1 VAGWPLFI
9 FQAYPSNSTL
19 MNGPLVLLLALSLS
33 PRLGPGPLH
42 PGSLPAMRQA
52 VPDSILAVV
61 REEYGVGRFWH
72 GVQRLRGALDGNLP
86 EDEETLLLLV
96 RGEMGWRH
104 WSAAEE
110 LLQAA
115 VDRGALN
122 GPLPWFLL
130 GRAREEGGDI
140 PGAEGAYSLALGGM
154 PTGEG
159 GEEGRGEV
167 DPVEVRLRRSRARIA
182 MGHLAG
188 AMEDLRAVV
197 REDVVRGR
205 WLALELARRAADDG
219 VPETTQA
226 FLTEVTPEE
235 VRHLGWDLPARALLA
250 SGDSAGA
257 ETAFWSALPTLASGS
272 ERGLA
277 WDRVGALRLARGDSI
292 GARAAFQQV
301 IREDPRGGLAVGAGG
316 DLLELGF
323 DSASVALQAAEALAR
338 GVGRER
344 DALSAYRAYG
354 ELKGGLLT
362 GEETLAVA
370 RIHLTLR
377 EPRDALALLGS
388 LGPEENAALRAG
400 VLILRAQAL
409 GALGRTSEARAVQD
423 SLIAG
428 YPDRPEAVEIL
439 FLRADALQD
448 RGDLPGAVLGFEATA
463 ALSPSQNLAGQARMR
478 LGQIHLS
485 TGNEEEAIQV
495 FKDYLESFPNGRRW
509 DEAAFWAGRTLLARG
524 REAEARTLLDSLRK
538 RFALSYYSVQA
549 GALLGLPYDPEIPE
563 SISPPPLPQGVAQG
577 LSRIDALMRVG
588 SDEGASWELERLTRE
603 LREVEDV
610 GERRGLLL
618 RLASELN
625 ERGLTRE
632 GINLGWEVQR
642 LGGEWDRDLLSAVYP
657 FPYREMVLRE
667 AREKELDPFLMA
679 GLIRQESAFWH
690 EARSRAD
697 ARGLMQVLPS
707 TGREL
712 ARVQGPQGFE
722 PEEHLY
728 HPEINLH
735 LGMSFFSDLRRR
747 FGADLSVLLS
757 AYNAGPTRAR
767 RWQAYPELGDVAR
780 FVERIPFAETRG
792 YVKNVLLNREIYA
805 WLYPSLDAER

>member
-1 VAGWPLFI
+1 MAGWPLFI
-9 FQAYPSNSTL
+9 FQASPPDPTL
-19 MNGPLVLLLALSLS
+19 MNGILILLLALALS
-33 PRLGPGPLH
+33 PREGSGSLR
-42 PGSLPAMRQA
+42 PGSLPGVRQA
-52 VPDSILAVV
+52 VPDSVLAVV
-61 REEYGVGRFWH
+61 REEYEVGRFWH
-72 GVQRLRGALDGNLP
+72 GVQRLRGALAGKIP

-104 WSAAEE
+104 WSAAEQ

-115 VDRGALN
+115 VDRGWLTGSLA
-122 GPLPWFLL
+122 WFLL
-130 GRAREEGGDI
+130 GRAREERGDFL
-140 PGAEGAYSLALGGM
+140 GAEGAYSLALGGREGGE
-154 PTGEG
+154 GEG
-159 GEEGRGEV
+159 GEM
-167 DPVEVRLRRSRARIA
+167 DPLEARLRRSRARIA
-182 MGHLAG
+182 MGHLTG
-188 AMEDLRAVV
+188 AMEDLKAVV
-197 REDVVRGR
+197 REDPVRGR

-219 VPETTQA
+219 IPETTQA
-226 FLTEVTPEE
+226 FLAEVTPEE

-277 WDRVGALRLARGDSI
+277 WDRVGALRLARGDSV

-301 IREDPRGGLAVGAGG
+301 IREDPRGGLAVAAGG
-316 DLLELGF
+316 ALLELGF

-338 GVGRER
+338 GGRDR
-344 DALSAYRAYG
+344 NALNAYRAYG
-354 ELKGGLLT
+354 ELKGGLLS
-362 GEETLAVA
+362 GEEALALA

-377 EPRDALALLGS
+377 EPGNALALLGTEG
-388 LGPEENAALRAG
+388 LEGDTALRAR

-409 GALGRTSEARAVQD
+409 GALGRASEARAVQD

-448 RGDLPGAVLGFEATA
+448 RGDLSGAVLGFEATA

-728 HPEINLH
+728 RPEINLH